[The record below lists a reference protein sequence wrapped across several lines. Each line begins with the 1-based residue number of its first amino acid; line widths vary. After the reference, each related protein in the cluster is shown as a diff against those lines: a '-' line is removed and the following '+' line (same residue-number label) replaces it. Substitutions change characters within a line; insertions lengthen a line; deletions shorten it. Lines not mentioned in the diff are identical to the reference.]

1 MGAWQVHQWH
11 SEGLEGGALT
21 ANVEANFVIIRI
33 KGIVADVQRSDQSQ
47 GVTME
52 SYNHETEPQN
62 PESTSDIEKERR
74 NIFDAIGDFFLK
86 MVKGVFIFAFWK
98 LPRFL
103 WRLIVNIR
111 VWRYIKSISRAIFWA
126 AVWFVVVFGAWI
138 TFDFERVKRVFLWL
152 RDVFID
158 RLVDIVIHF
167 FQYIHSYANE
177 IWIIIALFGSA
188 YGLAYVSVK
197 SVKRIRAKRKA
208 KQESSQADV
217 SDGREVSAE
226 VSERDEGIN
235 RE

>member
-1 MGAWQVHQWH
+1 
-11 SEGLEGGALT
+11 
-21 ANVEANFVIIRI
+21 
-33 KGIVADVQRSDQSQ
+33 
-47 GVTME
+47 ME
-52 SYNHETEPQN
+52 NYNHEAEPQN
-62 PESTSDIEKERR
+62 PENNSDVDQERR

-98 LPRFL
+98 LPRLL

-158 RLVDIVIHF
+158 RLVHVVIHF
-167 FQYIHSYANE
+167 FQYVHSYANE

-208 KQESSQADV
+208 KQESSP
-217 SDGREVSAE
+217 SDASEEREVSSQVPE
-226 VSERDEGIN
+226 QN
-235 RE
+235 